1 MNENSLLR
9 NTISLRKH
17 YLYTETGEMVETKL
31 KRISEISQKN
41 PKEVFTSS
49 GHLINKE
56 MLEICHREMDKNKA
70 VGIDGVSKE
79 MYEENLDENLERLV
93 KALKNKLY
101 KPQPVKRVHIP
112 KGNGK
117 TRPLGI
123 AVYEDKLVQQALKK
137 VLEAVFEPR
146 FRDCMFG
153 FRPDR
158 SCHDAL
164 RRLNSIIER
173 GKTSYV
179 LDADIEGFFNHIDH
193 EWLIK
198 FMEIRVK
205 DPNII
210 HLIRKLLK
218 AGITEDG
225 EYRDTDEGTEQ
236 GSGCSPIL
244 ANIYMHYVLVLWFY
258 KVVKPQFKGYSDIV
272 IYADDFV
279 CCFQFKSEAEQ
290 FYKMLKER
298 FGQFGLKLEESK
310 SRLIEFGRFA
320 ESSRKMR
327 GNGKPETFDFLGF
340 THYCSKSRKGNFRV
354 KRKTSKKKFKAKL
367 KLFTEWVKENRTLRK
382 KDLIEKLNVKLAGY
396 YRYYGITDNFE
407 AMKSFAWKV
416 TRAIF
421 VWLNRRARRRA
432 TRGIDSAIC

>member
-1 MNENSLLR
+1 MNVNSLLR

-17 YLYTETGEMVETKL
+17 YLYTETGVMMETKL
-31 KRISEISQKN
+31 KRISETSQKN
-41 PKEVFTSS
+41 PKEVFTSI
-49 GHLINKE
+49 GHLVNKE
-56 MLEICHREMDKNKA
+56 MLEICHKEMDKNKA

-79 MYEENLDENLERLV
+79 MYEESLDENLERLV
-93 KALKNKLY
+93 KALKNKSY

-153 FRPDR
+153 FRPGR

-179 LDADIEGFFNHIDH
+179 IDADIEGFFNHIDH

-198 FMEIRVK
+198 FVEVRVK

-210 HLIRKLLK
+210 RLIRKILR
-218 AGITEDG
+218 AGIIENG
-225 EYRDTDEGTEQ
+225 EYRDTDEGSEQ

-258 KVVKPQFKGYSDIV
+258 KIVKPQFKGYSDIV
-272 IYADDFV
+272 IYAD
-279 CCFQFKSEAEQ
+279 
-290 FYKMLKER
+290 
-298 FGQFGLKLEESK
+298 
-310 SRLIEFGRFA
+310 
-320 ESSRKMR
+320 
-327 GNGKPETFDFLGF
+327 
-340 THYCSKSRKGNFRV
+340 
-354 KRKTSKKKFKAKL
+354 
-367 KLFTEWVKENRTLRK
+367 
-382 KDLIEKLNVKLAGY
+382 
-396 YRYYGITDNFE
+396 NFE
-407 AMKSFAWKV
+407 AMKSFAQKV
-416 TRAIF
+416 TRAVF
-421 VWLNRRARRRA
+421 VWLNRRSQKKSYTWKRFYDMLKYYP
-432 TRGIDSAIC
+432 ILQPKIYVSAYEMWRD

>member
-1 MNENSLLR
+1 M
-9 NTISLRKH
+9 
-17 YLYTETGEMVETKL
+17 ETKL

-41 PKEVFTSS
+41 PKEVFTSI

-56 MLEICHREMDKNKA
+56 LLEICHREMDKNKA
-70 VGIDGVSKE
+70 AGIDGVSKE
-79 MYEENLDENLERLV
+79 MYEENLDENLVKLV
-93 KALKNKLY
+93 KALKNKSY

-153 FRPDR
+153 FRPGR

-164 RRLNSIIER
+164 RRLNTIVER

-193 EWLIK
+193 EMLIK
-198 FMEIRVK
+198 FVEVRVK

-210 HLIRKLLK
+210 QLIRKLLK
-218 AGITEDG
+218 AGITENG
-225 EYRDTDEGTEQ
+225 EYRDTDEGSEQ

-258 KVVKPQFKGYSDIV
+258 KIVKPQFKGYCDIV

-279 CCFQFKSEAEQ
+279 CCFQYKNEAEQ
-290 FYKMLKER
+290 FYKILKER
-298 FGQFGLKLEESK
+298 FGKFGLKLEESK

-320 ESSRKMR
+320 ESTRRSK
-327 GNGKPETFDFLGF
+327 GEGKPETFDFLGF
-340 THYCSKSRKGNFRV
+340 THYCSKSRNGCFRV
-354 KRKTSKKKFKAKL
+354 KRKTSKKKFRAKL

-407 AMKSFAWKV
+407 AMKSFARKV
-416 TRAIF
+416 TRAVF
-421 VWLNRRARRRA
+421 VWLNRRSQKKSYTWKRFYDMLKYYPILQPKIYVSVYEIWR
-432 TRGIDSAIC
+432 D